1 MPATI
6 NLNQLRVASPCP
18 VTWADMTGDD
28 RVRHCA
34 RCDLNVYNFAEL
46 TRQEA
51 TELVLRTEGRLCG
64 ILHRRTDGTLML
76 KDCPVGVREAARRAV
91 RFTMRAVAAAIFLSS
106 GVAVAAAG
114 RLTGH
119 PRASIDELAPI
130 ATLRRWLS
138 PAPPPPAGGLAV
150 MGDIAMGKVMATTP
164 TAPTPPGAN
173 KEPAR

>member
-18 VTWADMTGDD
+18 MKWADMAGDD
-28 RVRHCA
+28 RVRHCSE
-34 RCDLNVYNFAEL
+34 CDLNVYNFAEL

-64 ILHRRTDGTLML
+64 ILHHRTDGTLL
-76 KDCPVGVREAARRAV
+76 LRDCPVGVRESARRAI
-91 RFTMRAVAAAIFLSS
+91 RFTARAIAAAVLLSS
-106 GVAVAAAG
+106 SVAVAAAG

-119 PRASIDELAPI
+119 SRTSINDLVPI

-138 PAPPPPAGGLAV
+138 PAPPPPAGGLV
-150 MGDIAMGKVMATTP
+150 IMGDIALGKVMATSP
-164 TAPTPPGAN
+164 TAAPPLVSEE
-173 KEPAR
+173 EPAQ